1 MAASR
6 PPRRASRPSNP
17 DARERILTA
26 ATELFYE
33 RGINATGVERLAEV
47 ASVSK
52 RTLYKHFPTKSAV
65 VEGYLRELA
74 DDLDPRSTPE
84 SSPRDRLLAIFN
96 VESAGR
102 VRGCPF
108 HNAAVEAADEMP
120 GVQALVTDFKRRSID
135 ALEEMAS
142 VAGARQPDR
151 LARQLAVLF
160 EGAMAL
166 ATSLNDPQ
174 PIDDA
179 REAAAELISIALG
192 PPRRTRMK

>member
-1 MAASR
+1 MAASK
-6 PPRRASRPSNP
+6 PLKGASAPTKP
-17 DARERILTA
+17 DARERILSA
-26 ATELFYE
+26 ATELFYQQ
-33 RGINATGVERLAEV
+33 GINATGVERLAEV

-84 SSPRDRLLAIFN
+84 ANPRDRLLAIFDM
-96 VESAGR
+96 EAAGR

-120 GVQALVTDFKRRSID
+120 GVQTLVTDFKRRSIV

-142 VAGARQPDR
+142 AAGARQPDR

-174 PIDDA
+174 PIQDA
-179 REAAAELISIALG
+179 REAASELIAIAI
-192 PPRRTRMK
+192 PPRRHTRTK